1 MKFKIE
7 RASNRELNLPNAV
20 LEKDKDG
27 YSMYTIEVN
36 TLEELLALCDE
47 TDSGIVIHHRG
58 RWGDKTLSKII
69 IYDGYLE

>member
-7 RASNRELNLPNAV
+7 RASNKELNLPNAV
-20 LEKDKDG
+20 LEKDEYG
-27 YSMYTIEVN
+27 RSVYTVEVN

-58 RWGDKTLSKII
+58 RWEGLSKII